1 MDMPPRP
8 ASFEVRGGWVV
19 AALVKEFG
27 LTPEQAAGIVGNLG
41 FESEGFETLQE
52 RGQTPPSGGWG
63 WAQWT
68 GPRRRSFE
76 AWCATHNLDQSSD
89 EANYGYLVE
98 ELRTSHAHDLA
109 QLKKTTA
116 LDSAVF
122 TFGVMFEAP
131 GGTTDT
137 FLPGNDGR
145 LKYAQRALAGY
156 KAVPPQPG
164 VPMPDTPTP
173 PAPTP
178 IPAPPPVPTTPPGMV
193 TVTMPKATAA
203 LVAQILTELLPD
215 IQKTIADLGGKAT

>member
-19 AALVKEFG
+19 GALIKEFG

-41 FESEGFETLQE
+41 FESSGFETLQE
-52 RGQTPPSGGWG
+52 VGQTPPSGGWG

-68 GPRRRSFE
+68 GPRRRAFE
-76 AWCATHNLDQSSD
+76 AWCAAQKLDQRSD
-89 EANYGYLVE
+89 EANYGYLVN
-98 ELRTSHAHDLA
+98 ELRTSHAHDLE

-137 FLPGNDGR
+137 FLPGNDRR
-145 LKYAQRALAGY
+145 LQWANRALTGY
-156 KAVPPQPG
+156 KAAPQPG
-164 VPMPDTPTP
+164 VPMPDPTPVVTPTP
-173 PAPTP
+173 VPATS
-178 IPAPPPVPTTPPGMV
+178 MV
-193 TVTMPKATAA
+193 TVTMTKPVAD
-203 LVAQILTELLPD
+203 LVAQLLRDHTAD
-215 IQKTIADLGGKAT
+215 IERTIADLSGKAA